1 MKYIL
6 AHDLGTSGNKATLF
20 SDEGKMITSEV
31 FRYDCHYFNTNWAE
45 QDPEDFW
52 KAICVTS
59 RNLIDKARIDPGD
72 IAAVSFSG
80 QMMGC
85 LCVDKQG
92 NPLRP
97 SIIWADQRAQA
108 QAAALGEQYLPA
120 GLLPHRRTPQ
130 QRLLRPAKAHVGA
143 GQRAGGVC
151 QDLQG
156 PQRQGLHRPAL
167 DGEVLYRALRRH
179 LQRLH

>member
-108 QAAALGEQYLPA
+108 QGAAHEHHALDAQVQVARLLGEDFAA
-120 GLLPHRRTPQ
+120 GAVEQGRAVEDGGRDQVEQKGHFAASFLLWRSSAPRKTS
-130 QRLLRPAKAHVGA
+130 L
-143 GQRAGGVC
+143 
-151 QDLQG
+151 
-156 PQRQGLHRPAL
+156 
-167 DGEVLYRALRRH
+167 
-179 LQRLH
+179 